1 MTNKGKGLQLG
12 GARCPE
18 SGPFPVVNEASFP
31 FPDRMALNGVLLMEA
46 RGHLRGRVWFESVT
60 RTETGCLRNSGRLRG
75 RVRFFREKPMERAT
89 VHVLVVDDIEQ
100 WRDAACTMVHSDPRF
115 FVVGVASDGAE
126 AVRKAKALPPNIVLL
141 DMNLPDLHGIEVA
154 RIIAE
159 VSSLSR
165 IIFLTQDHSSDLIE
179 EGFRAGASGYVVKSS
194 AARDLMPAL
203 SALSYEP
210 MGLQCD

>member
-126 AVRKAKALPPNIVLL
+126 AVRKAKALRPNIVLL

-159 VSSLSR
+159 VFATLENHLLNARSHQRFDRRRLPRWGKR
-165 IIFLTQDHSSDLIE
+165 ICSQIERGPGPYACAQRAFL
-179 EGFRAGASGYVVKSS
+179 
-194 AARDLMPAL
+194 
-203 SALSYEP
+203 
-210 MGLQCD
+210 